1 VRIMKTPKIPVRR
14 AVLAMAPYG
23 APEEGRA
30 GKLRLDFNENTVGCS
45 PAVLRALSRM
55 TAEQMA
61 IYPEYQ
67 ATTRLLARF
76 FRVRPEEIHLTNG
89 IDDAL
94 HLIADTF
101 IEDGDSVLVV
111 EPTFD
116 MYRFFAEL
124 AGARVIALRYDEEMR
139 FPVADV
145 LRELRRSSHRNP
157 RVLYIANPNN
167 PTGTLVQPEELRR
180 ILRTASRTL
189 VLVDEAYF
197 DFSGLTILP
206 WIRQYPNLLVA
217 RTFSKSAGLAAL
229 RLGCLFAKPEI
240 LSAMRRACTPYPVN
254 TAALVA
260 AEASIRDARFLR
272 NYTREVLQSRALL
285 EKGLTRLGVRIYPSA
300 ANFVLAD
307 FGPGARRLVRALER
321 KGILVR
327 ERKDFSRE
335 GFVRISAGTR
345 ADTRRVLRAIE
356 ETL

>member
-1 VRIMKTPKIPVRR
+1 VKARNKSKIAVRR
-14 AVLAMAPYG
+14 AVLGLAPYH

-45 PAVLRALSRM
+45 PTVLKALSRM
-55 TAEQMA
+55 TAEEMA

-67 ATTRLLARF
+67 VSVKRLARF
-76 FRVRPEEIHLTNG
+76 FRVRPEEMHLTNG

-116 MYRFFAEL
+116 MYRFFSEL
-124 AGARVIALRYDEEMR
+124 AGARVVALRYDEEMR
-139 FPVADV
+139 FPVAAV
-145 LRELRRSSHRNP
+145 IRQLRRSQKTNA
-157 RVLYIANPNN
+157 RVLFIANPNN
-167 PTGTLVQPEELRR
+167 PTGTLVEAEDLRR
-180 ILRTASRTL
+180 ILKAATRTL

-206 WIRQYPNLLVA
+206 WIRRYPNLLVA

-229 RLGCLFAKPEI
+229 RIGCLFGNAEM

-260 AEASIRDARFLR
+260 AEAATRDKRFARS
-272 NYTREVLQSRALL
+272 YSREVLQSRALL
-285 EKGLTRLGVRIYPSA
+285 EAGLVRLGARIYPSA

-307 FGPGARRLVRALER
+307 FGPAARRLVRALER

-327 ERKDFSRE
+327 ERRDFPRT

-345 ADTRRVLRAIE
+345 ADTRRVLRAMEGI
-356 ETL
+356 L